1 MRDFDWF
8 DELYAVVKDD
18 GSFAGRPCISLEEAR
33 ELQVQHEGSK
43 IFELKYDNSNF
54 EDLARRMVLQ
64 KLMNLGALPIISLK
78 PTPKG
83 GFWPGHKNFSKTY

>member
-18 GSFAGRPCISLEEAR
+18 GSFAGRPCISWEEAR
-33 ELQVQHEGSK
+33 ELQAQHEGSK

-54 EDLARRMVLQ
+54 EDLTQ
-64 KLMNLGALPIISLK
+64 D
-78 PTPKG
+78 
-83 GFWPGHKNFSKTY
+83 GFVETNEPWRIAYNQFEANP